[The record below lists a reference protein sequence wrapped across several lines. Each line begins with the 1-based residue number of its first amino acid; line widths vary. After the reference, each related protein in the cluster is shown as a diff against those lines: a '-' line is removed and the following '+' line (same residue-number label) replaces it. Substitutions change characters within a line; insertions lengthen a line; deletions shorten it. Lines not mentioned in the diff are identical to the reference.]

1 MNGGSGGSSSG
12 GEGSGGGLLVD
23 GGGVWVRFSP
33 SSLSTTTAS
42 PALSSPGVSPTALD
56 WASMKEA
63 LHDRRLYGGSM
74 MLATTT
80 TATTTMEVK
89 KTAAAAGKRND
100 RGSFGG
106 RGGGWRWGR
115 RGQACGVAVRAR
127 GVVASWPVLLV
138 GSAKEQQRIA
148 QGIIHRGGK
157 LELGLQRLAHAE
169 LQLPESGRAVD
180 GS

>member
-1 MNGGSGGSSSG
+1 MSGGSGSGSSG
-12 GEGSGGGLLVD
+12 CDGSGSGLLVD
-23 GGGVWVRFSP
+23 GFGVWVRFSP
-33 SSLSTTTAS
+33 SSLSTTAAS
-42 PALSSPGVSPTALD
+42 PALSSPGEWTTALD
-56 WASMKEA
+56 WASMKGA

-89 KTAAAAGKRND
+89 KTAAAAENRND

-106 RGGGWRWGR
+106 RGGGWRWRR
-115 RGQACGVAVRAR
+115 RGQACGVAGRAR

-169 LQLPESGRAVD
+169 LQLPESGRVVD

>member
-1 MNGGSGGSSSG
+1 MSGGSGGSSGG

-42 PALSSPGVSPTALD
+42 PALSSPGEWTTALD
-56 WASMKEA
+56 WASMKGA

-106 RGGGWRWGR
+106 RGGGGRWRR
-115 RGQACGVAVRAR
+115 RGQTCGVAGRAR

>member
-1 MNGGSGGSSSG
+1 MSGGSGGSSGG

-23 GGGVWVRFSP
+23 GGSVWVRFSP

-42 PALSSPGVSPTALD
+42 PALSSPGVSTTALD

-106 RGGGWRWGR
+106 RGGGGRWRR

>member
-1 MNGGSGGSSSG
+1 MSGGSGGSSSG

-42 PALSSPGVSPTALD
+42 PALSSPGVSTTALD

-89 KTAAAAGKRND
+89 KTAAAAENRND

-106 RGGGWRWGR
+106 RGGWRWRR
-115 RGQACGVAVRAR
+115 RGQACGVAGRAR

>member
-1 MNGGSGGSSSG
+1 MSGGSGGSSGG

-42 PALSSPGVSPTALD
+42 PALSSPGEWTTALD
-56 WASMKEA
+56 WASMKGA

-80 TATTTMEVK
+80 TATTAMEVK
-89 KTAAAAGKRND
+89 KTAAVAGKRND

-106 RGGGWRWGR
+106 RGGGWRWRR

>member
-1 MNGGSGGSSSG
+1 
-12 GEGSGGGLLVD
+12 
-23 GGGVWVRFSP
+23 
-33 SSLSTTTAS
+33 
-42 PALSSPGVSPTALD
+42 
-56 WASMKEA
+56 
-63 LHDRRLYGGSM
+63 M

-80 TATTTMEVK
+80 TVTTTMEVK
-89 KTAAAAGKRND
+89 KTAAAAGKRTD

-106 RGGGWRWGR
+106 RGGGWRWRR

-138 GSAKEQQRIA
+138 WSAKEQQRIA
-148 QGIIHRGGK
+148 QGLIHRGGK

>member
-1 MNGGSGGSSSG
+1 MSGGSGGSSGG

-23 GGGVWVRFSP
+23 GGGVWLRFSP

-42 PALSSPGVSPTALD
+42 PALSSPGEWTTALD
-56 WASMKEA
+56 WASMKGA

-106 RGGGWRWGR
+106 RGGGGRWGR
-115 RGQACGVAVRAR
+115 GGQACGVAGRAR